1 MDPRPSARTMC
12 VRVRQALVVRG
23 RDEVGSALGRR
34 RSSCWRTLMLRAS
47 AVRQLSSAERELP
60 LEEDERARSSRPGES
75 AEGGRVRGGE
85 GRTHRSA
92 GLVTMAAVCEH
103 QGNAVSS
110 CAGGKSLQVAS
121 TASRKGSR
129 CEGRGGGGRDE
140 GEGDDGPCC
149 SRLRG
154 RSFSRASP
162 CRPCRPG
169 GCGRPSRR
177 RSSEMARVG
186 EEGRGGAGRRR
197 LAGTAV
203 RARVRLGAAR
213 LEGAS
218 SGGCAALR
226 GGGRGSPGACGPR
239 APPGR
244 RCRSRAHNLD
254 AANSHLLLLVHSASS
269 SRSQTHSH
277 PPSEKHRSATRPR
290 AAHRASC
297 RALPGIAAAL
307 AQARLALSMLLLSTT
322 LSQVRQR
329 SANEEQ
335 TMQGATRNDE
345 GGGIT

>member
-60 LEEDERARSSRPGES
+60 LEEDECARSSRPGES

-103 QGNAVSS
+103 QGKLSA
-110 CAGGKSLQVAS
+110 CLRA
-121 TASRKGSR
+121 
-129 CEGRGGGGRDE
+129 EGACRLRARRAARGLGARGEGGRDE

-169 GCGRPSRR
+169 ECGRPSRR

-226 GGGRGSPGACGPR
+226 GGGRGSSGACGPR
-239 APPGR
+239 AARLSAAAAAAGR
-244 RCRSRAHNLD
+244 
-254 AANSHLLLLVHSASS
+254 
-269 SRSQTHSH
+269 TTW
-277 PPSEKHRSATRPR
+277 TRPIR
-290 AAHRASC
+290 TFCSWCTQPR
-297 RALPGIAAAL
+297 
-307 AQARLALSMLLLSTT
+307 RLAHKLTRT
-322 LSQVRQR
+322 LRP
-329 SANEEQ
+329 
-335 TMQGATRNDE
+335 RNTARRRGRAPRTALRVE
-345 GGGIT
+345 RCQA

>member
-60 LEEDERARSSRPGES
+60 LEEDECARSSRPGES
-75 AEGGRVRGGE
+75 AEGGCVRGGE

-103 QGNAVSS
+103 QGKLSA
-110 CAGGKSLQVAS
+110 CLRAEGACRL
-121 TASRKGSR
+121 SRKGSR
-129 CEGRGGGGRDE
+129 CEGRRWKGRGRGRRRTMLLAPARPIFLQSKPMSTLSSWRVWATESSAVERDGASGGGGPRWS
-140 GEGDDGPCC
+140 GTP
-149 SRLRG
+149 S
-154 RSFSRASP
+154 
-162 CRPCRPG
+162 PG
-169 GCGRPSRR
+169 GYSGAGASASGCGT
-177 RSSEMARVG
+177 ARGSFIWWVRCA
-186 EEGRGGAGRRR
+186 EGRRTR
-197 LAGTAV
+197 LV
-203 RARVRLGAAR
+203 RSVW
-213 LEGAS
+213 
-218 SGGCAALR
+218 
-226 GGGRGSPGACGPR
+226 SPRR
-239 APPGR
+239 APVSR
-244 RCRSRAHNLD
+244 RCRSRADNLD

-277 PPSEKHRSATRPR
+277 SPSEKHRSATRPR

-322 LSQVRQR
+322 LSQIRQR

-345 GGGIT
+345 REGIT

>member
-226 GGGRGSPGACGPR
+226 GGGRGSSGACGPR
-239 APPGR
+239 AARLSAAAAAAGR
-244 RCRSRAHNLD
+244 
-254 AANSHLLLLVHSASS
+254 
-269 SRSQTHSH
+269 TTW
-277 PPSEKHRSATRPR
+277 TRPIR
-290 AAHRASC
+290 TFCSWCTQPR
-297 RALPGIAAAL
+297 
-307 AQARLALSMLLLSTT
+307 RLAHKLTRT
-322 LSQVRQR
+322 LRP
-329 SANEEQ
+329 
-335 TMQGATRNDE
+335 RNTARRRGRAPRTALRVE
-345 GGGIT
+345 RCQA